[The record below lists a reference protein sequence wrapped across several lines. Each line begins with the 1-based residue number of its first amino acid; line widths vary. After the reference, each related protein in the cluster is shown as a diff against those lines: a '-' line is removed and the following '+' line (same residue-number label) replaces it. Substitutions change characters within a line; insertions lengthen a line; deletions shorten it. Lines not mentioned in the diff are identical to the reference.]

1 MLGAPAD
8 RYSLGVC
15 DSLPSGALPG
25 SPGRCYSSSAGGAR
39 QPLASAQRDRENRQ
53 TAQDNGLGRSV
64 GHGAGRAIV
73 DQVAVTNLAIHFGF
87 DQD

>member
-1 MLGAPAD
+1 
-8 RYSLGVC
+8 
-15 DSLPSGALPG
+15 
-25 SPGRCYSSSAGGAR
+25 
-39 QPLASAQRDRENRQ
+39 LASAQRDRENRQ

-64 GHGAGRAIV
+64 AHSAGRAIV